1 MPLIEPTALV
11 GPVALY
17 VVERAARDM
26 AAWRGEGIELD
37 LSVNLSARNLL
48 DETLPTAFSEILRR
62 YRIEPSRLTI
72 EVTESATMRDP
83 AKAIRVLEALRETGA
98 AISID
103 DFGTGNASID
113 YLARLPADEI
123 KIDRTFVTNICDD
136 ARADAIVRS
145 TIDLARH
152 LGLKIVAEGI
162 ETAAAL
168 EHLTMLGCN
177 VGQGYLISKPL
188 PGPEL
193 AAKVSGA
200 AVQAGTP

>member
-1 MPLIEPTALV
+1 
-11 GPVALY
+11 LY
-17 VVERAARDM
+17 VVEQAARSLT
-26 AAWRGEGIELD
+26 AWRREGIELD

-48 DETLPTAFSEILRR
+48 DEELPNALFQILHHHGV
-62 YRIEPSRLTI
+62 EPSRLTI

-83 AKAIRVLEALRETGA
+83 AKAIRVLEALRDGGA

-123 KIDRTFVTNICDD
+123 KIDRTFVTDICDD

-152 LGLKIVAEGI
+152 LGLRIVAEGI
-162 ETAAAL
+162 ETADVL

-177 VGQGYLISKPL
+177 IGQGYFISKPL

-193 AAKVSGA
+193 AAKISGA
-200 AVQAGTP
+200 AVKAGTP